1 MGLLNPV
8 LVDAGFV
15 LDEQVDGS
23 RSFLGIR

>member
-1 MGLLNPV
+1 MGLSKPV
-8 LVDAGFV
+8 IVDAGFV